1 MLEGCYL
8 YKVESRE
15 REREMKV
22 ESNEYNICAGGGIQL
37 QDRIQK
43 GKNIN
48 AELKKG
54 PSHHI

>member
-8 YKVESRE
+8 YKVES
-15 REREMKV
+15 REMKV